1 MSNGPDVQLPK
12 GLSFTLCSNPPK
24 SQANS
29 CGNGTEINREK
40 TASTDVSIDS
50 NTKVVTV
57 YAYSDKGHNPCRS
70 VNKNE
75 CAYTF
80 TFEGKNVD
88 ALKQSNPELLDFI
101 KIMIEQAD
109 NGTPSTVSS
118 GQSNPKSTINNQ
130 DFFGIPMNILG
141 TIGIV
146 SLIILVTGLSASYL
160 LSNKYRN
167 RKPQAKRTRPVS
179 GSPSP
184 TTNPVQDSAL
194 IAPEILKQLQTQ
206 QATLINQNIELS
218 NRVSKIESEMLG
230 LLQQLQLASLRLERV
245 SQPPSPQPSATQPPR
260 EEQAV
265 PQSLTVDI
273 IKQAVLTN
281 DYSLL
286 SPYPHDFLTET
297 DRSRQGIEE
306 SKKFQIDGNSSH
318 TNGRPQ
324 SEFIAINCCGS
335 TYLIP
340 NIVPNC
346 SDPAR
351 TIKRHSDM
359 NNIYRR
365 GQGENYLMIKELAE
379 VQKAGSFYE
388 LSKDGRIA

>member
-1 MSNGPDVQLPK
+1 MSNGPVVQLPK
-12 GLSFTLCSNPPK
+12 GLSFTLCRNPP
-24 SQANS
+24 NS
-29 CGNGTEINREK
+29 PSNFCGNGTEINREK
-40 TASTDVSIDS
+40 TASTEVNIDRS
-50 NTKVVTV
+50 TKEVTV
-57 YAYSDKGHNPCRS
+57 YAYSDKDHKPCQS
-70 VNKNE
+70 VNKKE

-80 TFEGKNVD
+80 EFKGTAKADLE
-88 ALKQSNPELLDFI
+88 QRNPELANYIEAEIEKLVGHAQGTMSGGNTPEGSHKGNLD
-101 KIMIEQAD
+101 
-109 NGTPSTVSS
+109 
-118 GQSNPKSTINNQ
+118 
-130 DFFGIPMNILG
+130 ILG